1 MLFLPNY
8 LHEQIIS
15 YEVIFSATREEL
27 TSTQLI
33 NSLSIDIINIKK
45 LSELITKHRILIDIS
60 IGINVKSLIDKGFIC
75 LCIDSFPKNQ
85 ITLQVKSNS
94 ELDTLEFNKLIS
106 NVKML
111 QENGIRIL
119 VDNFGEDINSIDL
132 ATKICAN
139 SVRFS
144 KEVTHEIEKNYN
156 KFRYLSYLYNRAS
169 EVISKQIIFHAL
181 ENKKQEL
188 LVSLF
193 SNHVIYSNN
202 KCQTLESVILT
213 RKNHTI
219 KEKKKRSNLL
229 ISTYN
234 FINSEEDINKYKVM
248 NFIRKNDWSSLIY
261 NSDYDIT
268 MSNFRQVYF
277 KKQSIKSN
285 MLVRLLYNST
295 KPIVFYNQQ
304 RKVIYKNKSYKKM
317 EQNYL
322 NVHEFSLRVSKR
334 LGDNEKVGTRHLK
347 TNSEEFIVI
356 EDNIE
361 FNQRFFYVNTYTK
374 KTDQSDNIFDP
385 ELGVYTK
392 SLFLKDV
399 SSINGNRVFFLRLSS
414 MEEPVLNIFILQ
426 RLIDDIKGNLDE
438 YLIVRYSYDEFLF
451 FPSKSNLVSFSH
463 FIKIVLKSI
472 LPNDLIYSEISDGFF
487 ETSKITECVR
497 ELIKT
502 STLFENS
509 KT

>member
-8 LHEQIIS
+8 LHEKIIS
-15 YEVIFSATREEL
+15 YEVIFSVTREES

-33 NSLSIDIINIKK
+33 DSLSIDIININK
-45 LSELITKHRILIDIS
+45 LSVLINKHRILVDIS
-60 IGINVKSLIDKGFIC
+60 TNINIKSLLDMGFIC

-85 ITLQVKSNS
+85 LTLQVKSNS
-94 ELDTLEFNKLIS
+94 ELQAPEFYKLIS

-111 QENGIRIL
+111 QESGIRIL
-119 VDNFGEDINSIDL
+119 VDNFGEDISSIDL

-144 KEVTHEIEKNYN
+144 KEVTHEIETNYN

-169 EVISKQIIFHAL
+169 EVISKQIIFHEL
-181 ENKKQEL
+181 DNKKQEL

-193 SNHVIYSNN
+193 SNNVIYSHN
-202 KCQTLESVILT
+202 KIQVLESVILT
-213 RKNHTI
+213 RKSHFT
-219 KEKKKRSNLL
+219 KEKKRRNNLL
-229 ISTYN
+229 INTYD
-234 FINSEEDINKYKVM
+234 FINSVEDINKYKVM

-304 RKVIYKNKSYKKM
+304 KRAIYKNRSYKEM

-334 LGDNEKVGTRHLK
+334 LRDSEKVGTRLLK

-361 FNQRFFYVNTYTK
+361 FNQRCFYVNTYTK
-374 KTDQSDNIFDP
+374 KNNQSGNIFDP

-414 MEEPVLNIFILQ
+414 MEEPVLNFFILQ
-426 RLIDDIKGNLDE
+426 RLIDDIKGYLDE

-451 FPSKSNLVSFSH
+451 FPSKSNLVSFSY

-472 LPNDLIYSEISDGFF
+472 YTNDLIYSEISDGFF
-487 ETSKITECVR
+487 DTSKITECVR
-497 ELIKT
+497 ELTKT
-502 STLFENS
+502 SILFQSFN
-509 KT
+509 